1 MATALVLQHIDV
13 EGPGLLGAA
22 LQARGVTLRTV
33 RPYAGEPVPAR
44 CDADALVV
52 MGGPMGVY
60 ESDRYPHLSDELRL
74 IEATVADGRP
84 VIGTCLGSQLLA
96 AALGARVYPN
106 TRKEIGWHD
115 VELTDA
121 ARDDALLGGVPR
133 RFTPVHWHGDIFDLP
148 AGAVHLAASAITRHQ
163 AFRYGANVYGL
174 LFHLELDRRPSRHLD
189 DRLRRRARRGRHR
202 AGRDHRR
209 RQPPPRRQ
217 RHNRHRR
224 VRSLREDGLSLIFT
238 AETQRR

>member
-22 LQARGVTLRTV
+22 LRARGVTLRTV

-60 ESDRYPHLSDELRL
+60 ESDRHPHLTDELRL

-84 VIGTCLGSQLLA
+84 VIGTCLGSQLVA

-106 TRKEIGWHD
+106 TRKEIGWHE

-121 ARDDALLGGVPR
+121 ARDDALLGGAPR
-133 RFTPVHWHGDIFDLP
+133 RFTPLHWHGDIFDLP

-163 AFRYGANVYGL
+163 AFRYGANAYGL
-174 LFHLELDRRPSRHLD
+174 LFHLELDRAHLD
-189 DRLRRRARRGRHR
+189 TWMVAFADELRAVGIPPHDITAAADRRLAA
-202 AGRDHRR
+202 AGPIGAGMFDRFAKMVD
-209 RQPPPRRQ
+209 P
-217 RHNRHRR
+217 
-224 VRSLREDGLSLIFT
+224 
-238 AETQRR
+238 